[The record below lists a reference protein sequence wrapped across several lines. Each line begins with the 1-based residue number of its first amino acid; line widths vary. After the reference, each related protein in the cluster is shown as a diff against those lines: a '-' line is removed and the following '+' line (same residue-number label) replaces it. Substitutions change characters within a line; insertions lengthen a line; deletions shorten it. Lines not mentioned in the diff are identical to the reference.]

1 MDEKNDNQE
10 MVELVLKT
18 LLIEVYKD
26 GQVEQSERDII
37 NDLGSVLNVS
47 RERFSE
53 IIEQLKLNSSEQN
66 SSIEHHPAG
75 YVEMFVSVR
84 AKLVSYYPAEKTDQ
98 YLEKLAICLGRQSEF
113 AESLSLGF

>member
-10 MVELVLKT
+10 MMELVLKT

-47 RERFSE
+47 RERFAE
-53 IIEQLKLNSSEQN
+53 IIEQKRQISTLKNWLYVSAAKPNLLN
-66 SSIEHHPAG
+66 
-75 YVEMFVSVR
+75 
-84 AKLVSYYPAEKTDQ
+84 L
-98 YLEKLAICLGRQSEF
+98 YL
-113 AESLSLGF
+113 